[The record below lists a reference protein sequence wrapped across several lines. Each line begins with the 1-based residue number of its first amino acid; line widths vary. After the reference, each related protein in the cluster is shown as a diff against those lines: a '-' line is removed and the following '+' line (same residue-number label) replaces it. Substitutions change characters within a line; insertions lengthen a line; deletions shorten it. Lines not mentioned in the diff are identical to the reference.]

1 MSETRGNLQILLEEC
16 IQLEDDAIEKSAEL
30 KANEVRRIAKRE
42 AAASKIHDHAMKT
55 LAKRKRLSWPPSSS
69 SAAQSSQAASDEKQ
83 AASARKQN
91 GSESDSDDDPSDPSD
106 PSETSETEKP
116 KSRNKHQLMQAILTE
131 SKTNQKK
138 TSNAL
143 LSMVKEMRKTNSLL
157 ERLANKRFLFIR
169 WTDTLRHWDSP
180 FERACCSH
188 ACKYE
193 C

>member
-1 MSETRGNLQILLEEC
+1 MSEARGKIQILLEEC

-83 AASARKQN
+83 AASDEKQAASDRKQN

-138 TSNAL
+138 TSKAL
-143 LSMVKEMRKTNSLL
+143 LSMVKEMQKTNTLL
-157 ERLANKRFLFIR
+157 ERLANK
-169 WTDTLRHWDSP
+169 
-180 FERACCSH
+180 
-188 ACKYE
+188 
-193 C
+193 